1 MGLILNSYGRKLP
14 FKELMSL
21 TIENLKKEAPVCLTM
36 KTGSSVTL
44 RNQIFFRQNLTQAL
58 HFFDPNEED
67 PEVAAFRHGL
77 IVYDNT
83 NSIDQRPDRSSTSTP
98 QFHTDP
104 LSSIH
109 QFNTRTTP
117 FQNQNPSVPHTRQ
130 FHTKNPSV
138 QHTPHFHTE
147 NPLVPHTTKFI
158 KSLYGA
164 IFVNFFVLN

>member
-77 IVYDNT
+77 IVYNYA
-83 NSIDQRPDRSSTSTP
+83 IRKDQRPDRPPSGK
-98 QFHTDP
+98 
-104 LSSIH
+104 LSFLLLNRQKTAEKISFNAVQYRMH
-109 QFNTRTTP
+109 QSP
-117 FQNQNPSVPHTRQ
+117 AS
-130 FHTKNPSV
+130 
-138 QHTPHFHTE
+138 
-147 NPLVPHTTKFI
+147 
-158 KSLYGA
+158 
-164 IFVNFFVLN
+164 

>member
-77 IVYDNT
+77 IVYNY
-83 NSIDQRPDRSSTSTP
+83 NISKDQRPARPSTSKLRFP
-98 QFHTDP
+98 VFK
-104 LSSIH
+104 
-109 QFNTRTTP
+109 
-117 FQNQNPSVPHTRQ
+117 PSEDRR
-130 FHTKNPSV
+130 KN
-138 QHTPHFHTE
+138 
-147 NPLVPHTTKFI
+147 LV
-158 KSLYGA
+158 
-164 IFVNFFVLN
+164 